1 MKTKE
6 VCVYKGVLESH
17 VYIYNKRRS
26 FCGV

>member
-1 MKTKE
+1 